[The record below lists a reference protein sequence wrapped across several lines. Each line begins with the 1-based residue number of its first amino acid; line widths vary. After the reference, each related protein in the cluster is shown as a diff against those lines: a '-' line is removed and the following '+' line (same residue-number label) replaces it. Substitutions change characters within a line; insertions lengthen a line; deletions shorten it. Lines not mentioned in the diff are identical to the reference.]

1 MGGRVALVTGASS
14 GIGRATARLLAAEGA
29 SLMLMALPD
38 SGLVDT
44 IQECHQAGQA
54 VTGLEGDV
62 ANPVEVSRAFDVAIQ
77 EYGKVDA
84 VFSNAGICIWKPLA
98 DTTDT
103 EWQRL
108 IAANLTGCFNVGR
121 VAAVAMRSTGGSIVN
136 TASELALMGEAGYVA
151 YTATKGGILAM
162 SKAMAAE
169 LWQYRIRVNALC
181 PGGVNTPLVENLFD
195 IADDPVAARR
205 ESEESVLLGRFGMA
219 EEIAQAALYL
229 LSDES
234 SYVTGSTLVVDGGRT
249 QCLLNGSTQPSE
261 SAARAG
267 TATGV

>member
-1 MGGRVALVTGASS
+1 MLVALPESGLADAVEECRHAGPMVTG
-14 GIGRATARLLAAEGA
+14 
-29 SLMLMALPD
+29 
-38 SGLVDT
+38 V
-44 IQECHQAGQA
+44 
-54 VTGLEGDV
+54 EGDV
-62 ANPVEVSRAFDVAIQ
+62 ADPAAVSHAFDVTIRQ
-77 EYGKVDA
+77 HGKVDA

-98 DTTDT
+98 DTTDS

-108 IAANLTGCFNVGR
+108 VAANLTGCFNVGR
-121 VAAVAMRSTGGSIVN
+121 VASVALRSTGGSIVN

-169 LWQYRIRVNALC
+169 LWRYRIRVNALC

-195 IADDPVAARR
+195 IADDPAAARR

-249 QCLLNGSTQPSE
+249 QCLLNGSTPPPDK
-261 SAARAG
+261 AARAG
-267 TATGV
+267 TAAGA

>member
-1 MGGRVALVTGASS
+1 MTTVPARMMRRGKLRSHQVAVGLRPAVAVE
-14 GIGRATARLLAAEGA
+14 RP
-29 SLMLMALPD
+29 ALPNRLEKPHVEIATD
-38 SGLVDT
+38 YVGVVIRRRVTDETSLGVDE
-44 IQECHQAGQA
+44 IGAA
-54 VTGLEGDV
+54 
-62 ANPVEVSRAFDVAIQ
+62 VEVVVAQWFDANA
-77 EYGKVDA
+77 VDRPDE
-84 VFSNAGICIWKPLA
+84 VL
-98 DTTDT
+98 
-103 EWQRL
+103 
-108 IAANLTGCFNVGR
+108 VG
-121 VAAVAMRSTGGSIVN
+121 GG
-136 TASELALMGEAGYVA
+136 LGEAGYVA

-195 IADDPVAARR
+195 ITDDPAAARR

-249 QCLLNGSTQPSE
+249 QCLLNGSTQPPDN
-261 SAARAG
+261 AARAG
-267 TATGV
+267 TAAGV

>member
-1 MGGRVALVTGASS
+1 MAGRVALVTGASS
-14 GIGRATARLLAAEGA
+14 GIGRATARLLGAEGA
-29 SLMLMALPD
+29 SLVLLALPE
-38 SGLVDT
+38 SGLADAVE
-44 IQECHQAGQA
+44 ECRQGAA
-54 VTGLEGDV
+54 SATGVECDV
-62 ANPVEVSRAFDVAIQ
+62 ADPTAVSQAFYKAVGQ
-77 EYGKVDA
+77 YGKVDA

-98 DTTDT
+98 DTTDA
-103 EWQRL
+103 EWQSL

-195 IADDPVAARR
+195 IADDPAAARR

-234 SYVTGSTLVVDGGRT
+234 SYVTGSALVVDGGRT

>member
-1 MGGRVALVTGASS
+1 MAGRVALVTGASS
-14 GIGRATARLLAAEGA
+14 GIGRATAKLLAAEGA
-29 SLMLMALPD
+29 SVVLVALPD
-38 SGLVDT
+38 SELEAAAE
-44 IQECHQAGQA
+44 ECRQHGAAAMA
-54 VTGLEGDV
+54 VACDV
-62 ANPVEVSRAFDVAIQ
+62 ADPAAVRRAFDAALK
-77 EYGKVDA
+77 EYSKVDA

-98 DTTDT
+98 DTTDD
-103 EWQRL
+103 EWQRQ
-108 IAANLTGCFNVGR
+108 IAANLTGCFNVCR
-121 VAAVAMRSTGGSIVN
+121 VAAGAMRATGGSIVN

-169 LWQYRIRVNALC
+169 LWQHRIRVNALC

-195 IADDPVAARR
+195 IADDPAAARR
-205 ESEESVLLGRFGMA
+205 ESEESVLLGRFGTA

-249 QCLLNGSTQPSE
+249 QCLTSGSTRPPE
-261 SAARAG
+261 SATRAG
-267 TATGV
+267 AAANG

>member
-1 MGGRVALVTGASS
+1 
-14 GIGRATARLLAAEGA
+14 LLATEGA
-29 SLMLMALPD
+29 SLILLALPE
-38 SGLVDT
+38 SGLADAVD
-44 IQECHQAGQA
+44 ECRETGPA
-54 VTGLEGDV
+54 VTGVECDV
-62 ANPVEVSRAFDVAIQ
+62 ADPAAVGQAFDGALK
-77 EYGKVDA
+77 EFGKVDA

-98 DTTDT
+98 DTTDA

-108 IAANLTGCFNVGR
+108 IAANLTGCFNVCR

-195 IADDPVAARR
+195 SADDPAAARR

-249 QCLLNGSTQPSE
+249 QCLISGSTPPPDN
-261 SAARAG
+261 AARAG
-267 TATGV
+267 AAAGV

>member
-1 MGGRVALVTGASS
+1 MAGRVALVTGASS

-29 SLMLMALPD
+29 SLILLALPE
-38 SGLVDT
+38 SGLADAVD
-44 IQECHQAGQA
+44 ECRATGQK
-54 VTGLEGDV
+54 VTGVECDV
-62 ANPVEVSRAFDVAIQ
+62 ADPAAVGHAFDNALT

-98 DTTDT
+98 DTTDS

-121 VAAVAMRSTGGSIVN
+121 VAAVAMRASGGSIVN

-195 IADDPVAARR
+195 IADDPAAARR

-219 EEIAQAALYL
+219 DEIAQAALYL
-229 LSDES
+229 LSDAS

-249 QCLLNGSTQPSE
+249 QCLTNGSTPPPDL
-261 SAARAG
+261 APRAG
-267 TATGV
+267 AAAGV